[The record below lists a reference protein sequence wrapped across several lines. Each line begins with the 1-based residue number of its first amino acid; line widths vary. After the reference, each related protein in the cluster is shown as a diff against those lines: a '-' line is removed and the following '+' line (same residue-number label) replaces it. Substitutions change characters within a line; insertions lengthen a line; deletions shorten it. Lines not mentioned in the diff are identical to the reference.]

1 LRTSGV
7 AHAKGGAVSSE
18 NYQDRRRHRR
28 VEASM
33 PVRLSTI
40 EPERDPWT
48 GRPFFRASLET
59 CGNVSRGG
67 AYVQTVE
74 PLAPGRRI
82 LLELTLPDGQA
93 VEAIGR
99 IAWSKRVL
107 TPRERDVQ
115 AGIGVEFL
123 GGAADQFAAL
133 ENYIEKLI
141 ETDGGEAADTSSA

>member
-1 LRTSGV
+1 VTTD
-7 AHAKGGAVSSE
+7 

-28 VEASM
+28 VSASM
-33 PVRLSTI
+33 PVRISTI

-48 GRPFFRASLET
+48 GRPFFRASQET
-59 CGNVSRGG
+59 CANVSRGG

-82 LLELTLPDGQA
+82 LLEITLPDGQP

-115 AGIGVEFL
+115 AGIGIEFL
-123 GGAADQFAAL
+123 GGAAEQFSAL
-133 ENYIEKLI
+133 ENYIDKLI
-141 ETDGGEAADTSSA
+141 DAGVGEDAETARA

>member
-1 LRTSGV
+1 
-7 AHAKGGAVSSE
+7 
-18 NYQDRRRHRR
+18 
-28 VEASM
+28 M
-33 PVRLSTI
+33 PVRISTI

-48 GRPFFRASLET
+48 GRPFFRASQET
-59 CGNVSRGG
+59 CANVSRGG

-82 LLELTLPDGQA
+82 LLEITLPDGQP

-115 AGIGVEFL
+115 AGIGIEFL
-123 GGAADQFAAL
+123 GGAAEQFSAL
-133 ENYIEKLI
+133 ENYIDKLI
-141 ETDGGEAADTSSA
+141 DAGVGEDAETART